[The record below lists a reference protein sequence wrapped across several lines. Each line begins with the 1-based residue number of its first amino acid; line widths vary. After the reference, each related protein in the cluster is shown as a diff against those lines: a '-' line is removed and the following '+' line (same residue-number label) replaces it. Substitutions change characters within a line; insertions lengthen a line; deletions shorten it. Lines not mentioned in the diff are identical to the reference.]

1 MEQTNKIITLPQI
14 RDLLQTIRDVS
25 ICFQLV
31 SLKRQLEAAE
41 SLLAKNP
48 PIDVV
53 ILGQFKA
60 GKSSFI
66 NSLIGKD
73 ILPVGVIPIT
83 TAITRLQ
90 YGEAERAV
98 VRHFDGLTTEVP
110 LADIAEFTSEA
121 KNPGNQKN
129 VNVVDIELP
138 SLEEYA
144 GLRLVDTPGLGSV
157 FKYHKSTSENWL
169 PEVGAALLAISSDRP
184 LSEHDLELIREL
196 TRHTPNIILLLTKAD
211 LLTAEQHQEVIQF
224 FRQTLQ
230 RELNRELPVYLYSIR
245 NDTERYKHL
254 VEMEILYKLA
264 VNRDFEF
271 RRILQYKTQSLVKAC
286 LSYLEI
292 ALKTALQADQDR
304 EGLRVQILSEKV
316 NEDLMREELGMI
328 SRENQSQTRPLI
340 QTYLDQFQEP
350 LTKKV
355 VAKLEKEM
363 PAWTGNL
370 WKLSRHFEDWM
381 SETMTEEMQ
390 RLSRAEHEHFFGT
403 LNKSHASLSRSLE
416 AFRKFLEENI
426 RKVLGV
432 QLAEVEWKIDVVE
445 PDRPDIIATKSFD
458 IHLDLIWFLI
468 PMVLFGQFFERHFIR
483 GIPRDVEMNLSR
495 LAYQWEMRIN
505 RAIEAMRKQ
514 AITYVQEELT
524 TIEALLSKTEG
535 QTDEILRLTSEL
547 QKQSEYLAA

>member
-1 MEQTNKIITLPQI
+1 
-14 RDLLQTIRDVS
+14 
-25 ICFQLV
+25 
-31 SLKRQLEAAE
+31 
-41 SLLAKNP
+41 
-48 PIDVV
+48 
-53 ILGQFKA
+53 
-60 GKSSFI
+60 
-66 NSLIGKD
+66 
-73 ILPVGVIPIT
+73 
-83 TAITRLQ
+83 
-90 YGEAERAV
+90 
-98 VRHFDGLTTEVP
+98 
-110 LADIAEFTSEA
+110 
-121 KNPGNQKN
+121 
-129 VNVVDIELP
+129 
-138 SLEEYA
+138 
-144 GLRLVDTPGLGSV
+144 
-157 FKYHKSTSENWL
+157 
-169 PEVGAALLAISSDRP
+169 
-184 LSEHDLELIREL
+184 
-196 TRHTPNIILLLTKAD
+196 
-211 LLTAEQHQEVIQF
+211 
-224 FRQTLQ
+224 
-230 RELNRELPVYLYSIR
+230 
-245 NDTERYKHL
+245 
-254 VEMEILYKLA
+254 
-264 VNRDFEF
+264 
-271 RRILQYKTQSLVKAC
+271 
-286 LSYLEI
+286 
-292 ALKTALQADQDR
+292 
-304 EGLRVQILSEKV
+304 
-316 NEDLMREELGMI
+316 MI

-355 VAKLEKEM
+355 AAKLEKEM

-370 WKLSRHFEDWM
+370 WKLSRRFEDWM

-432 QLAEVEWKIDVVE
+432 QLADMEWKIDVVE

-535 QTDEILRLTSEL
+535 QTDEILRLISEL

>member
-1 MEQTNKIITLPQI
+1 MEQPAEKITLSQV
-14 RDLLQTIRDVS
+14 RNLLQTVQEACDR
-25 ICFQLV
+25 FQLI

-41 SLLAKNP
+41 SLLAQNP
-48 PIDVV
+48 PIDVA

-66 NSLIGKD
+66 NNLIGKD
-73 ILPVGVIPIT
+73 VLPVGAIPVT

-90 YGEAERAV
+90 YGETERAM
-98 VRHFDGLTTEVP
+98 VRHFDGSTTVVP
-110 LADIAEFTSEA
+110 LGDIAEFNSEA
-121 KNPGNQKN
+121 RNPGNQKN
-129 VNVVDIELP
+129 VNIVDIELP
-138 SLEEYA
+138 ALEEYA

-157 FKYHKSTSENWL
+157 FKYHKSTSEKWL

-184 LSEHDLELIREL
+184 LSENDLELIREL
-196 TRHTPNIILLLTKAD
+196 THHTPNIILLLTKAD
-211 LLTAEQHQEVIQF
+211 LLLAEQQQEVIQF
-224 FRQTLQ
+224 FKQTLQ
-230 RELNRELPVYLYSIR
+230 RELNRELPIYLYSTR
-245 NDTERYKHL
+245 RDTERYRHL

-271 RRILQYKTQSLVKAC
+271 RRILKYKTQSLVKAC

-292 ALKTALQADQDR
+292 ALKTAVQADQDR
-304 EGLRVQILSEKV
+304 EGLRTQILSEKV
-316 NEDLMREELGMI
+316 NEELMREELGMI

-340 QTYLDQFQEP
+340 QTFLNQFQEP

-355 VAKLEKEM
+355 VAKLEKEI

-370 WKLSRHFEDWM
+370 WKLSRRFEDWM
-381 SETMTEEMQ
+381 SETMTKEMQ

-432 QLAEVEWKIDVVE
+432 QLADMEWKIDVVE

-458 IHLDLIWFLI
+458 VHLDLIWFLI
-468 PMVLFGQFFERHFIR
+468 PMVLFRKLFERHFIR

-505 RAIEAMRKQ
+505 KAIEVMRKQ

-524 TIEALLSKTEG
+524 TIEALLSKTKG
-535 QTDEILRLTSEL
+535 QTDEIRRLISEL
-547 QKQSEYLAA
+547 QNQSRD

>member
-1 MEQTNKIITLPQI
+1 M
-14 RDLLQTIRDVS
+14 
-25 ICFQLV
+25 
-31 SLKRQLEAAE
+31 
-41 SLLAKNP
+41 
-48 PIDVV
+48 
-53 ILGQFKA
+53 
-60 GKSSFI
+60 
-66 NSLIGKD
+66 
-73 ILPVGVIPIT
+73 
-83 TAITRLQ
+83 
-90 YGEAERAV
+90 
-98 VRHFDGLTTEVP
+98 
-110 LADIAEFTSEA
+110 
-121 KNPGNQKN
+121 
-129 VNVVDIELP
+129 
-138 SLEEYA
+138 
-144 GLRLVDTPGLGSV
+144 GSV

-196 TRHTPNIILLLTKAD
+196 TRHTPNIILLLTKVD

-230 RELNRELPVYLYSIR
+230 RELNRELPVYLYSTR
-245 NDTERYKHL
+245 TDTERYKHL
-254 VEMEILYKLA
+254 VEMEILYKLT

-271 RRILQYKTQSLVKAC
+271 SRILQYKAQSLVKAC

-292 ALKTALQADQDR
+292 ALKTALQADQNR

-355 VAKLEKEM
+355 AAKLEKEM

-370 WKLSRHFEDWM
+370 WKLSRRFEDWM

-416 AFRKFLEENI
+416 AFRKFLKENI

-432 QLAEVEWKIDVVE
+432 QLADVEWKIDVVE

-468 PMVLFGQFFERHFIR
+468 PMVLFRKFFERHFIR

>member
-1 MEQTNKIITLPQI
+1 
-14 RDLLQTIRDVS
+14 V
-25 ICFQLV
+25 
-31 SLKRQLEAAE
+31 
-41 SLLAKNP
+41 
-48 PIDVV
+48 
-53 ILGQFKA
+53 
-60 GKSSFI
+60 
-66 NSLIGKD
+66 
-73 ILPVGVIPIT
+73 
-83 TAITRLQ
+83 
-90 YGEAERAV
+90 
-98 VRHFDGLTTEVP
+98 
-110 LADIAEFTSEA
+110 
-121 KNPGNQKN
+121 
-129 VNVVDIELP
+129 
-138 SLEEYA
+138 
-144 GLRLVDTPGLGSV
+144 
-157 FKYHKSTSENWL
+157 
-169 PEVGAALLAISSDRP
+169 
-184 LSEHDLELIREL
+184 
-196 TRHTPNIILLLTKAD
+196 D

-230 RELNRELPVYLYSIR
+230 RELNRELPVYLYSTR
-245 NDTERYKHL
+245 TDTERYKHL
-254 VEMEILYKLA
+254 VEMEILYKLT

-271 RRILQYKTQSLVKAC
+271 SRILQYKAQSLVKAC

-292 ALKTALQADQDR
+292 ALKTALQADQNR

-355 VAKLEKEM
+355 AAKLEKEM

-370 WKLSRHFEDWM
+370 WKLSRRFEDWM

-432 QLAEVEWKIDVVE
+432 QLADMEWKIDVVE

-468 PMVLFGQFFERHFIR
+468 PMVLFRKSFERHFIR

-535 QTDEILRLTSEL
+535 QTDEILRLISEL
-547 QKQSEYLAA
+547 QKQSANLAA